1 MERLFLD
8 TGQQA
13 VSALTLREGRLVSA
27 LFLALRTFLEFR
39 EDGDLTRHGSLAELR
54 RHDWGP
60 GRWRG

>member
-13 VSALTLREGRLVSA
+13 VSAVTLGEGRLVRA

-39 EDGDLTRHGSLAELR
+39 EDGDPTRHGSLAELR